1 KLKYGGTNGTS
12 HLNRHMSSCIKRT
25 SDVQQTIIGRTPTGG
40 IFSFTFSQMVARKET
55 VRYFVREEVPFVK
68 VEKPAFRRWMR
79 KAFGPQ
85 FKPPCRATMRNDVM
99 QIFEQE
105 KTVLKDLLQNIP
117 GKICLT
123 SDMWTSNQKLGYLCI
138 TAHFITKDWKLHK
151 RVISFPMLPSPH
163 TAMYANLLNWNICD
177 KIGTVTLDNASNND
191 SAVARLKD
199 SLFENDFLSRELF
212 HLRCSAH
219 VINLLVKD
227 GLEHVLPS
235 LENIRESV
243 RHIKSSQAKLQ
254 SFFACCE
261 RLNMKKR
268 RLPIDMCTRWDSTYI
283 MLFHAIPYQK
293 VFDLFFYESDFR
305 YVPSLT
311 DWNHATVIRDF
322 FKIFYDSTRLFSGV
336 HYVTSSSFCYQMSKI
351 ACILKTIADVP
362 SFKLMY
368 NDMKLKYDKYW
379 KPVPMALGLASIMDP
394 RYKLQVLE
402 LCLELNYESEFHSE
416 SIVSERETKMFAY
429 KSKLFEVFEVYQKKL
444 DNNVVG
450 PSNAAPNVP
459 QEVDMVSTL
468 LSQRREASYETS
480 KSELHRY
487 LDQPPLMI
495 PQESAFDILDWW
507 RTQEASYPVLSAMAR
522 DLLTIPV
529 STVAS
534 ESAFSGSERVVSKYR
549 SCLLPNVVEALT
561 CLKDWFQAE
570 EGTQD
575 EEANELEELMG
586 EIEIN

>member
-1 KLKYGGTNGTS
+1 MGSVIGDNSGLDDVELLDSGTPPTVGKKRKGSLCWTQFTKIDSKNEDGTQMKNKDGVDINLAEYKICGGKLKYGGTNGTS

-40 IFSFTFSQMVARKET
+40 IFSFTFSQM
-55 VRYFVREEVPFVK
+55 EVPFMK

-85 FKPPCRATMRNDVM
+85 FKPPCRATIRNNVM

-163 TAMYANLLNWNICD
+163 TGKIIGEAMYANLLNWNICD

-199 SLFENDFLSRELF
+199 SLFENDFLCRELF

-261 RLNMKKR
+261 RLNMKK
-268 RLPIDMCTRWDSTYI
+268 
-283 MLFHAIPYQK
+283 
-293 VFDLFFYESDFR
+293 
-305 YVPSLT
+305 SLT

-322 FKIFYDSTRLFSGV
+322 FKIFYVSTRLFSGV

-379 KPVPMALGLASIMDP
+379 KSVPMALGLASIMDP

-402 LCLELNYESEFHSE
+402 LCLELNYESEFYSD
-416 SIVSERETKMFAY
+416 
-429 KSKLFEVFEVYQKKL
+429 KLFDVFEVYQKKL
-444 DNNVVG
+444 NNNVVG
-450 PSNAAPNVP
+450 PSNATPN
-459 QEVDMVSTL
+459 
-468 LSQRREASYETS
+468 RREASYETS

-507 RTQEASYPVLSAMAR
+507 RTQKASYPALSAMAR

-561 CLKDWFQAE
+561 CLNDWFQAE

-575 EEANELEELMG
+575 EEANDYLIILLRSTNILSKG
-586 EIEIN
+586 I